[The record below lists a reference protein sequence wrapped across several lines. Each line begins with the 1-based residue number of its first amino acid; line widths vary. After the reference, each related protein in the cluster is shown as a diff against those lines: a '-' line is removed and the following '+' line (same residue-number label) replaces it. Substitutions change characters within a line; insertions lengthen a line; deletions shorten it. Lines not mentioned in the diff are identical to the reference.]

1 MNHVVRSTHL
11 LSSLKGRISSVLLQ
25 GWIPVVIGLMLFVQ
39 TGCRT
44 SYYAVME
51 KFGQHKRD
59 LLRQSLTDATEQ
71 QREVEQQF
79 KDALTR
85 LQELTGATGGELQ
98 ERYEAFKGEYETSK
112 EKADTVQSHIREVE
126 QVADDLFAEWE
137 QEIGE
142 IQSPALSRKSRAK
155 LSETKARF
163 EKMRASLIRAET
175 GMEPVLAQMKDY
187 VLYLKHNLNA
197 QAIGSLKNESLQIEE
212 DISTLIDQMNRSIQ
226 ETEDFIEILEIET
239 DSQN

>member
-1 MNHVVRSTHL
+1 MIPR
-11 LSSLKGRISSVLLQ
+11 LLQ
-25 GWIPVVIGLMLFVQ
+25 WWMPVTLGLMLLVS

-85 LQELTGATGGELQ
+85 LQELTGSSGGELQ
-98 ERYEAFKGEYETSK
+98 ERYEAFKAEYETSK
-112 EKADTVQSHIREVE
+112 EKADGVQSHIREVE
-126 QVADDLFAEWE
+126 QVSEDLFAEWE
-137 QEIGE
+137 KEIGE
-142 IQSPALSRKSRAK
+142 IQNPALSRKSRLK
-155 LSETKARF
+155 LTETQARF
-163 EKMRASLIRAET
+163 EKMRASLIRAEN
-175 GMEPVLAQMKDY
+175 GMAPVLAQMKDY

-197 QAIGSLKNESLQIEE
+197 QAIGSLKSETLQIEE
-212 DISTLIDQMNRSIQ
+212 DISTLIDQMNHSIQ

-239 DSQN
+239 DNQN

>member
-1 MNHVVRSTHL
+1 MNPQAPSIWNL
-11 LSSLKGRISSVLLQ
+11 FASKGRYCSMFKQ
-25 GWIPVVIGLMLFVQ
+25 GWLPVSIALMLLMQ
-39 TGCRT
+39 AGCRT

-85 LQELTGATGGELQ
+85 LQELTGSTGGELQ
-98 ERYEAFKGEYETSK
+98 ERYEAFKAEYETSK
-112 EKADTVQSHIREVE
+112 TKADGVQSHIREVE
-126 QVADDLFAEWE
+126 QVADDLFEEWE
-137 QEIGE
+137 SEISE
-142 IQSPALSRKSRAK
+142 IQSPGLSRKSRAK
-155 LSETKARF
+155 LAETKARF

-197 QAIGSLKNESLQIEE
+197 QAIGSLKDETLQIEG
-212 DISTLIDQMNRSIQ
+212 DITALIDQMNQSIQ

-239 DSQN
+239 DNQN

>member
-1 MNHVVRSTHL
+1 
-11 LSSLKGRISSVLLQ
+11 
-25 GWIPVVIGLMLFVQ
+25 MLFVQ